1 MTHRDQV
8 FKKYN
13 LDKKKSYSL
22 STIARLTS
30 IKKSDLEEVQK
41 RGEGAWKT
49 NIASVRVKGTFKK
62 DPSAP
67 RSAKLTAEQWSW
79 ARVYAFINKLDNA
92 MDNRQPTIDQ
102 DIDIAKKYLPNIKP
116 K

>member
-13 LDKKKSYSL
+13 LDKNKSYSL

-41 RGEGAWKT
+41 RGEGAWKS

-67 RSAKLTAEQWSW
+67 RSAKLTAEQWGW
-79 ARVYAFINKLDNA
+79 GRLFAFINKLDNA

-102 DIDIAKKYLPNIKP
+102 DCDLAKKYLPNIKC

>member
-1 MTHRDQV
+1 MTHRDKV

-13 LDKKKSYSL
+13 LDKNKSYSL
-22 STIARLTS
+22 SDISRITS

-67 RSAKLTAEQWSW
+67 RSAKLSAEQWGW
-79 ARVYAFINKLDNA
+79 ARVYAFINKVDNA

-102 DIDIAKKYLPNIKP
+102 DCDIAKKYLPNIKC

>member
-13 LDKKKSYSL
+13 LDKNKSYSL
-22 STIARLTS
+22 SEISRITS

-49 NIASVRVKGTFKK
+49 NIESVRVKGTFKK

-67 RSAKLTAEQWSW
+67 RSAKLTAEQWGMS
-79 ARVYAFINKLDNA
+79 RIFAFINKLDKA
-92 MDNRQPTIDQ
+92 MESRQPTIDQ
-102 DIDIAKKYLPNIKP
+102 DSDIAKKYLPNIKY